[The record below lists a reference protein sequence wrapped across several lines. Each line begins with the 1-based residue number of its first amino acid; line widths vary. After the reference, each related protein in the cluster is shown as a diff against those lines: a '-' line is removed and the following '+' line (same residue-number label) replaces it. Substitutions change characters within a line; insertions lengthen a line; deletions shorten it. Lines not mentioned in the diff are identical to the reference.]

1 MFIKKTKNSAG
12 QTYLHLVEAYREGG
26 RTKQRVLLSLG
37 RADDSRI
44 DNLLGAISKYHE
56 VVTAAD
62 LAKQVSIDQTYIYG
76 PFVILREIFDRFGVD
91 RILSKIQ
98 KDHPR
103 LEVDLSKLVF
113 TLVASRFI
121 APLSKL
127 GLFDGLLK
135 EFYPEMVYSDLKL
148 HQIYRG
154 LDILSGEKDKI
165 ENLLFWGGKDL
176 FNAEVD
182 VVLYDLTT
190 LRFESTR
197 EDLGA
202 LRKFGF
208 SKEMRSDCTQV
219 VLGLLLDTEGIPL
232 GFEVFPGNT
241 FEGQTIKSI
250 VAKMR
255 AKFQIRRFIFVGD
268 RGIFSKENLNELRE
282 GEGEF
287 IIGMKLGVFKKRA
300 DEFYDLSRFVSVGEE
315 LKIYETKHEE
325 DRCIITWS
333 KKRAERDCKVRED
346 ILRKIEKKLK
356 SKKTTPKAFVSNQ
369 NYHRFLTGLNSGEVP
384 ALNQKAIIEASR
396 KDGFFA
402 VVTNVADMSGE
413 EVISNYKQLWKI
425 EDAFGEIKGTLKARP
440 IFHWTD
446 KRIVGHLVICFLAHY
461 CEAQITCLLRQK
473 NKQLKSKSIEDG
485 TIKERPLTV
494 VQAMRELAH
503 VRVVPVK
510 FPKERTLWVRTDIKD
525 NAATLFQTIG
535 VKIPPKVLN
544 LRELSPQV

>member
-1 MFIKKTKNSAG
+1 
-12 QTYLHLVEAYREGG
+12 
-26 RTKQRVLLSLG
+26 
-37 RADDSRI
+37 
-44 DNLLGAISKYHE
+44 
-56 VVTAAD
+56 
-62 LAKQVSIDQTYIYG
+62 
-76 PFVILREIFDRFGVD
+76 
-91 RILSKIQ
+91 
-98 KDHPR
+98 
-103 LEVDLSKLVF
+103 
-113 TLVASRFI
+113 
-121 APLSKL
+121 
-127 GLFDGLLK
+127 
-135 EFYPEMVYSDLKL
+135 MVYSDLQL

-154 LDILSGEKDKI
+154 LDVLSGEKDEI
-165 ENLLFWGGKDL
+165 ENLLFWEDKDL

-197 EDLGA
+197 EDLGS

-250 VAKMR
+250 VEKMR
-255 AKFQIRRFIFVGD
+255 LKFKIRRFIFVGD
-268 RGIFSKENLNELRE
+268 RGIFSKDNLNELR
-282 GEGEF
+282 GESGEF

-300 DEFYDLSRFVSVGEE
+300 DEFYDLSRFVSIGEE
-315 LKIYETKHEE
+315 LKIYETKHES

-333 KKRAERDCKVRED
+333 KKRADRDRKTRED
-346 ILRKIEKKLK
+346 ILRKINKKLK
-356 SKKTTPKAFVSNQ
+356 GKRTTPKAFVSNQ

-384 ALNQKAIIEASR
+384 ALNEKAIEEASR

-402 VVTNVADMSGE
+402 VITNVADMSAQDI
-413 EVISNYKQLWKI
+413 VANYKQLWKI

-446 KRIVGHLVICFLAHY
+446 KRIVGHLVVCFLAHY
-461 CEAQITCLLRQK
+461 CEAQITRLLRQK
-473 NKQLKSKSIEDG
+473 NKKLKSKSIENG
-485 TIKERPLTV
+485 VIKERPLTV

-503 VRVVPVK
+503 VRVIPVK
-510 FPKERTLWVRTDIKD
+510 FPQERTLWVRTDIKD

-544 LRELSPQV
+544 LKENNPTA

>member
-1 MFIKKTKNSAG
+1 MFIKKTKNGAG
-12 QTYLHLVEAYREGG
+12 QTYLHLVEAYRDAG

-37 RADDSRI
+37 RAENNRI
-44 DNLLGAISKYHE
+44 ENLLGAISKYHE

-62 LAKQVSIDQTYIYG
+62 LAKKVSIDQTYIYG
-76 PFVILREIFDRFGVD
+76 PFVILREIFDRFGVE
-91 RILSKIQ
+91 RVLQEIQ
-98 KDHPR
+98 KVHPR

-127 GLFDGLLK
+127 GLFDGLLG
-135 EFYPEMVYSDLKL
+135 EFYPEMVYSELKL

-154 LDILSGEKDKI
+154 LDILSSEKDGI
-165 ENLLFWGGKDL
+165 ENLLFWDSRDL
-176 FNAEVD
+176 LNSEVD

-250 VAKMR
+250 MEKMR
-255 AKFQIRRFIFVGD
+255 TKFKIRRFIFVGD
-268 RGIFSKENLNELRE
+268 RGIFSKENLNELR
-282 GEGEF
+282 GDKGEF

-300 DEFYDLSRFVSVGEE
+300 DEFYDLNRFVSVSEE
-315 LKIYETKHEE
+315 FKFYETKHEG

-333 KKRAERDCKVRED
+333 KKRAERDRKVRED
-346 ILRKIEKKLK
+346 ILKKIEKKLK

-369 NYHRFLTGLNSGEVP
+369 NYHRFLTGLNSGEAP
-384 ALNQKAIIEASR
+384 ALNQKAIEEASR

-402 VVTNVADMSGE
+402 VVTNVVDMNGE
-413 EVISNYKQLWKI
+413 EIISSYKQLWKI

-461 CEAQITCLLRQK
+461 CEAQITRLLRQK
-473 NKQLKSKSIEDG
+473 NKRLKSKSIEDG

-503 VRVVPVK
+503 VRVAPVK
-510 FPKERTLWVRTDIKD
+510 LSEEKTLWVRTDIKD

-544 LRELSPQV
+544 LQEKNLVL